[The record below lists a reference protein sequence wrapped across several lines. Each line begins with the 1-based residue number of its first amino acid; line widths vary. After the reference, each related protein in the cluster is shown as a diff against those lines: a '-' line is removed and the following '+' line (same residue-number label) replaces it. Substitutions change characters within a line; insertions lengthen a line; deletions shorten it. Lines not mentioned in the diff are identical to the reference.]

1 MTEQDECTCSSCRM
15 KYVLEFQKKLK
26 QILTTNNPSDWP
38 SANWIYEQ
46 LLQAT
51 DGADASQ
58 LPN

>member
-1 MTEQDECTCSSCRM
+1 M